1 MICWGLTVGLCWGL
15 HPSAVPRRRVRRQA
29 AVFTRWLCNV
39 EGGIDGARGEPVT
52 VSASEATPG
61 QARTPAVFAK
71 NAGCVSH

>member
-1 MICWGLTVGLCWGL
+1 
-15 HPSAVPRRRVRRQA
+15 
-29 AVFTRWLCNV
+29 V

-71 NAGCVSH
+71 NAACVSH